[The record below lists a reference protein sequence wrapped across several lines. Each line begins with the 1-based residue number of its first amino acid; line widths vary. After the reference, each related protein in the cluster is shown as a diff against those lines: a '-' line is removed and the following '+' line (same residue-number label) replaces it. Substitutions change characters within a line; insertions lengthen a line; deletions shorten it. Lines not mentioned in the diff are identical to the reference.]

1 MYIEGTTVG
10 FTVTLGTT
18 TPVGQPTT
26 NSFSNTGLTAST
38 TYYYKVSA
46 VDASGNIGP
55 LSSERSGTTS
65 ATADTTSPTVSITS
79 PVSGATVTRTVT
91 VSGTASDNVSVSVV
105 AVKIDESGAYTPATP
120 VSPGDYSSWNVTLTN
135 VPLGSH
141 SFIARATDGAGN
153 MNWFYTPV
161 TVVQSD
167 TTPPG
172 QVTGLTVNTAGN
184 TQLNVTW
191 TANTESDLHHYN
203 VYRGTTAGFT
213 VTLGTTTPVGQPTT
227 NSFSN
232 TGLTASTT
240 YYYKVSAVDA
250 SGNIGPLL

>member
-1 MYIEGTTVG
+1 MAPDTTPPGQVTGLAVSTAGNTQLNLVWTANTETDLHHDNVYRSTTAG

-120 VSPGDYSSWNVTLTN
+120 VTPGDYSSRNVTLTN
-135 VPLGSH
+135 LPLGSH
-141 SFIARATDGAGN
+141 SFIARDLMGLAT
-153 MNWFYTPV
+153 
-161 TVVQSD
+161 
-167 TTPPG
+167 
-172 QVTGLTVNTAGN
+172 
-184 TQLNVTW
+184 
-191 TANTESDLHHYN
+191 
-203 VYRGTTAGFT
+203 
-213 VTLGTTTPVGQPTT
+213 
-227 NSFSN
+227 
-232 TGLTASTT
+232 
-240 YYYKVSAVDA
+240 
-250 SGNIGPLL
+250 